1 MTPRTY
7 WIGWAIMAVGYL
19 ASLGLACGYLGS
31 KLNAIIT
38 IGVALAIRGSASTF
52 SAFDVSPSWEA
63 YTAPVAHA
71 WRYVQV
77 KAGVPLL
84 K

>member
-31 KLNAIIT
+31 KLNAII
-38 IGVALAIRGSASTF
+38 S
-52 SAFDVSPSWEA
+52 
-63 YTAPVAHA
+63 
-71 WRYVQV
+71 
-77 KAGVPLL
+77 LL
-84 K
+84 ERR